1 MSIGENIA
9 KYRKTKGLTQEQL
22 GELLGVTNQA
32 VSKWES
38 GVSMPDVML
47 LPKIANVL
55 GITLE
60 ALYGMQPT
68 EKRIKADDFP
78 KAANDHLIE
87 FMVKQS
93 GVRFGFNKSEEE
105 NISYHKKRIYESGEC
120 VQGCISDE
128 AGAVFIS
135 GDISFIN
142 TDYKTNESLY
152 LLEKPEICLILKKLS
167 NNCTRK
173 VLSYMYKESFSEKS
187 THNKHFHIGTITK
200 GTGLSDDDVLDALY
214 QLLAINLLETYE
226 DDDYMTVYVFRKS
239 QALFVFAA
247 FKVLEKLTCDH
258 VFLVRRDTSTQDDYC
273 FEMLW
278 NKANIK

>member
-87 FMVKQS
+87 FFREHAKTSFHTPSLEEPWALVCLSNAEGGIFVSKNFS
-93 GVRFGFNKSEEE
+93 ILDSRFRSNEE
-105 NISYHKKRIYESGEC
+105 
-120 VQGCISDE
+120 
-128 AGAVFIS
+128 AAVFSSMEVLSAI
-135 GDISFIN
+135 
-142 TDYKTNESLY
+142 
-152 LLEKPEICLILKKLS
+152 KKLS
-167 NNCTRK
+167 NRNTIK
-173 VLSYMYKESFSEKS
+173 VLAYMYRDSFGKCELNNLSY
-187 THNKHFHIGTITK
+187 TIQNVIDYC
-200 GTGLSDDDVLDALY
+200 GLS
-214 QLLAINLLETYE
+214 E
-226 DDDYMTVYVFRKS
+226 DDAIDAIESLYSLHMLEIYEENHNVEYIFLKFRAFLALSVFKTTELLLKETFCYEVLRDTAQINDY
-239 QALFVFAA
+239 A
-247 FKVLEKLTCDH
+247 FEKL
-258 VFLVRRDTSTQDDYC
+258 
-273 FEMLW
+273 W
-278 NKANIK
+278 KNKS